1 VTSVSMMLS
10 AYAGN
15 VTTLMVSRLFVG
27 IGVGTIGVT
36 MTTMAAEYAPPR
48 YANFAVGIVQAGWPF
63 GSVLTAV
70 VAAQVLTHH
79 GWQPLFL
86 SIAALSLAL
95 LLLIAMTLPESMS
108 FLTLRQP
115 ARALQRINA
124 IRRRLCLEPLDAL
137 PAKSVSK
144 RRFDLKALFEDG
156 RLLSSLLLWCA
167 VTLGYFDLYFVIS
180 WIPKLATQAGL
191 ATSQAIYAGGTYNVG
206 AFVGTSAVGLI
217 ATRFKLQRVVAAYLG
232 CAAIVML
239 IFGGIA
245 MPVWLTLAVAF
256 LVGVSVQGGFNGF
269 WAVAARLYPPEIRST
284 GVGWALG
291 VGRVGAVL
299 GPIVGGLLVGAHVPI
314 AAIFAIFAVPLVIA
328 ALMTLR
334 LDLA

>member
-1 VTSVSMMLS
+1 VLSVAWSVSPERLGVLFSASLLGMAIGCLAIAPLADRLGRRPLLLAALSVTSVSMMLS

-167 VTLGYFDLYFVIS
+167 VTLGYFDLYFLDSEARDPGRIGHVSSDLRGRNIQCRRLCGHECRGPDRNP
-180 WIPKLATQAGL
+180 IQTATRSSRLSRLRGHRHVDFRRHRDAGL
-191 ATSQAIYAGGTYNVG
+191 AHAGG
-206 AFVGTSAVGLI
+206 GLPGRRER
-217 ATRFKLQRVVAAYLG
+217 AGRLQWILG
-232 CAAIVML
+232 RRC
-239 IFGGIA
+239 
-245 MPVWLTLAVAF
+245 
-256 LVGVSVQGGFNGF
+256 
-269 WAVAARLYPPEIRST
+269 
-284 GVGWALG
+284 
-291 VGRVGAVL
+291 
-299 GPIVGGLLVGAHVPI
+299 
-314 AAIFAIFAVPLVIA
+314 
-328 ALMTLR
+328 
-334 LDLA
+334 